1 METQNKKNMIEIEK
15 QHQRNM
21 IEMEKLHQRNMIDMR
36 TKFKL
41 LNDRIERLENIIY
54 NKQK

>member
-36 TKFKL
+36 TKYKL
-41 LNDRIERLENIIY
+41 LNNRIERLESIIY
-54 NKQK
+54 NKKK